1 MAENIHIKDLNR
13 HRWLMAER
21 EVESDIEV
29 IRKRYLRLDLGLYI
43 IYIE

>member
-21 EVESDIEV
+21 EDESDIEV
-29 IRKRYLRLDLGLYI
+29 KIPSIRLRPLHYL
-43 IYIE
+43 